1 MKPIK
6 IEFTD
11 KNITPWGGMVLFR
24 EMLNRIKFASTLN
37 DLKLPI
43 QGSNRGYSPE
53 QLITN
58 FLVSVWCGANNFEH
72 LEVTRQDEAIREI
85 FDWQSMPGHRA
96 FKRYFQKFNQCTNNR
111 VFTKFYQ
118 WFFSNLHFDNY
129 TLDFDSSV
137 ITRYGEQQ
145 GAKKGYNSKKPGRK
159 SHHPIMAFVHECRM
173 IANFWLRPGDSYTT
187 NNFLGFMENTLEHLI
202 GKKVGLIRA
211 DSGFYSKEIFDYL
224 ENRNPDPL
232 SYIVACKFYH
242 PIKIKMATQK
252 TWLKLGD
259 GIEIAETTYQAEDW
273 EKARRMI
280 MIRQE
285 IEKRPKAAGRQL
297 RLFEDEYIYKKY
309 RYSCFITN
317 LDLSSKMVYD
327 MYRNRADAENRIKE
341 VKYDFGFE
349 SFNCNDFWTT
359 EATLNFV
366 MMAYNL
372 MSLFRQAVIG
382 TKVQNY
388 MKTLRYKVFAIGGY
402 IIKKGN
408 SRILKLSL
416 QMKRREWYTGLW
428 SSSKLMSW
436 PFVISN

>member
-224 ENRNPDPL
+224 ENRKPDPL

>member
-416 QMKRREWYTGLW
+416 QMKRQEWYTGLW

>member
-436 PFVISN
+436 PFIISN

>member
-24 EMLNRIKFASTLN
+24 EMLNRIKFASILN
-37 DLKLPI
+37 DLELPI

-72 LEVTRQDEAIREI
+72 LEVTRHDKAIREI

-96 FKRYFQKFNQCTNNR
+96 FKRYFQKFNQCTNNG

-173 IANFWLRPGDSYTT
+173 IANFWLRAGDSYTT

-232 SYIVACKFYH
+232 SYIIACKFYR
-242 PIKIKMATQK
+242 PLKIKMATHK
-252 TWLKLGD
+252 TWLKLGA
-259 GIEIAETTYQAEDW
+259 GIEIAETTYQAEDL
-273 EKARRMI
+273 EKARRMV
-280 MIRQE
+280 MVRQE

-297 RLFEDEYIYKKY
+297 RLFEDGYIYKKY

-402 IIKKGN
+402 IIKQGN